1 MDASHHSLL
10 NLWRL
15 SARHWRLDDGIAAI
29 AQELHQ
35 SLSFQRL
42 LVLKFSPGG
51 SGLVTV
57 AQWAQGAMAAK
68 VLPARASAR
77 VPAVAPGT
85 ALDAASRPVPG
96 VAPDVVPAAA
106 LGAPPIAVPE
116 APPGAGLAPLPAAM
130 APPSNASS
138 AVGAIPLA
146 RLLAWCREGQAIQ
159 GPVALVEEQVPGL
172 VPPDWSGEILA
183 LGLLLDAEPL
193 GLLLMGVDPPGTLSE
208 EAGPRMLA
216 LCEPIAMALRNHQR
230 LRELLAQR
238 EAAEADRRSLL
249 ARLGRRELTD
259 TLIGADAG
267 LREVMRGVELVAPAT
282 APVLI
287 LGETGSGKEVIARA
301 IHSRSARAQGPF
313 LRVNCGAIPPDL
325 VDSELFGHEKGS
337 FTGAGA
343 RRLGWFERADRGTL
357 FLDEIGELTP
367 AIQVRLLRILQDGSF
382 ERVGGQQT
390 LRVDV
395 RLIAATH
402 RDLRAMVRDG
412 QFRADLWYRINVF
425 PLHLPALRERPEDI
439 PALAN
444 HFAEK
449 AAVRLG
455 LALQLPTPED
465 LDLLRA
471 YPWPGNVR
479 ELAAVIERAAILGDG
494 QGLEVQRALGAGPLM
509 HGAQLPAHAVN
520 AESYAANAI
529 ANATSPAGIAS
540 GGGTATSN
548 GTTAVGTATVIGNG
562 SAATV
567 GSGTGTG
574 IGNVSATA
582 ETVVAGAATA
592 NAAGGLY
599 PAIAPAGVIEPLDDA
614 IRHHIERALAQC
626 YGRVEGPFGA
636 ARLLAV
642 NPDTLRSRMRKLG
655 ISRDPFKP

>member
-29 AQELHQ
+29 AQELRQ
-35 SLSFQRL
+35 SLCFQRL
-42 LVLKFSPGG
+42 LVLEFSPGG

-57 AQWAQGAMAAK
+57 AQWEQGAMAAE
-68 VLPARASAR
+68 VVPARTPAR
-77 VPAVAPGT
+77 VSAAAPGT
-85 ALDAASRPVPG
+85 ALDAAFRPVPG

-130 APPSNASS
+130 APPSHASS

-146 RLLAWCREGQAIQ
+146 RLQAWCRESQAIQ
-159 GPVALVEEQVPGL
+159 GPVALVEEEVPGL

-439 PALAN
+439 LALAH

-494 QGLEVQRALGAGPLM
+494 QGLEVERTLGAGPLM

-520 AESYAANAI
+520 ADSYATDAI
-529 ANATSPAGIAS
+529 ANAAHPAGTAS
-540 GGGTATSN
+540 DSSTATTN
-548 GTTAVGTATVIGNG
+548 GTSAVGTGTGNG
-562 SAATV
+562 SAA
-567 GSGTGTG
+567 
-574 IGNVSATA
+574 
-582 ETVVAGAATA
+582 AATA
-592 NAAGGLY
+592 TATTGTAAEGGR

-626 YGRVEGPFGA
+626 YGRLEGPFGA

>member
-1 MDASHHSLL
+1 MEHLTKTLL
-10 NLWRL
+10 DLWRL
-15 SARHWRLDDGIAAI
+15 AASHERLD
-29 AQELHQ
+29 E
-35 SLSFQRL
+35 
-42 LVLKFSPGG
+42 
-51 SGLVTV
+51 
-57 AQWAQGAMAAK
+57 
-68 VLPARASAR
+68 
-77 VPAVAPGT
+77 
-85 ALDAASRPVPG
+85 
-96 VAPDVVPAAA
+96 VVGDIAAA
-106 LGAPPIAVPE
+106 LRRHLRFEFLVILALDQARVRLRPAASHGLADAGV
-116 APPGAGLAPLPAAM
+116 GAGVGGRAGTEMEASAEAIRGWCLNHRPL
-130 APPSNASS
+130 
-138 AVGAIPLA
+138 
-146 RLLAWCREGQAIQ
+146 R
-159 GPVALVEEQVPGL
+159 GPVAVLRRQLTGLIPADWRGHLLVMGL
-172 VPPDWSGEILA
+172 VSAG
-183 LGLLLDAEPL
+183 EPL
-193 GLLLMGVDPPGTLSE
+193 GLLLLGAATPLTPT
-208 EAGPRMLA
+208 EAEDDLLLRLREPLA
-216 LCEPIAMALRNHQR
+216 AALRNHLR
-230 LRELLAQR
+230 LGELLALR

-249 ARLGRRELTD
+249 ARLGRRELAD

-301 IHSRSARAQGPF
+301 IHGRSARARGPF

-357 FLDEIGELTP
+357 FLDEIGELAP

-390 LRVDV
+390 LHVDV

-402 RDLRAMVRDG
+402 RDLRAMVGDG

-439 PALAN
+439 PDLAN

-455 LALQLPTPED
+455 LALQLPTPVD
-465 LDLLRA
+465 LALLRG

-494 QGLEVQRALGAGPLM
+494 QGLEVERALGAGPLL
-509 HGAQLPAHAVN
+509 HGAQLPVH
-520 AESYAANAI
+520 AANANANAN
-529 ANATSPAGIAS
+529 ANATYANANATYANATNANANATNAIAFSTALGSSRATAS
-540 GGGTATSN
+540 GATTVS
-548 GTTAVGTATVIGNG
+548 TATVTGNGAAAAGTGNGNG
-562 SAATV
+562 SAT
-567 GSGTGTG
+567 
-574 IGNVSATA
+574 
-582 ETVVAGAATA
+582 AATA
-592 NAAGGLY
+592 ATSATSAASAASATPAGGAHS
-599 PAIAPAGVIEPLDDA
+599 AITSAGVIEPMDVA

-636 ARLLAV
+636 ARLLEI

-655 ISRDPFKP
+655 ISRAPFKP

>member
-1 MDASHHSLL
+1 MDALNQCLL

-15 SARHWRLDDGIAAI
+15 AAHHWRLDDNLGAVAA
-29 AQELHQ
+29 ELGPVLVVH
-35 SLSFQRL
+35 RL
-42 LVLKFSPGG
+42 LVLELDPGG
-51 SGLVTV
+51 TRLSPAAHWGL
-57 AQWAQGAMAAK
+57 AAPIPAPLAAAK
-68 VLPARASAR
+68 P
-77 VPAVAPGT
+77 VPAVPMTLSVPSSPANP
-85 ALDAASRPVPG
+85 DASRSPMSR
-96 VAPDVVPAAA
+96 AAA
-106 LGAPPIAVPE
+106 RD
-116 APPGAGLAPLPAAM
+116 M
-130 APPSNASS
+130 D
-138 AVGAIPLA
+138 
-146 RLLAWCREGQAIQ
+146 RLRAWCREGHVIQ
-159 GPVALVEEQVPGL
+159 GTAATVAGQLPGL
-172 VPPDWSGEILA
+172 VPPAWPGEVLA
-183 LGLLLDAEPL
+183 LGLVTGEDPL
-193 GLLLMGVDPPGTLSE
+193 GVLLIGADPPARWGEEPRTLL
-208 EAGPRMLA
+208 PLLA
-216 LCEPIAMALRNHQR
+216 EPIALALRNHQR
-230 LRELLAQR
+230 LRELLALR

-267 LREVMRGVELVAPAT
+267 LREVMRGVELVAPAA

-301 IHSRSARAQGPF
+301 IHGRSARAQGPF

-357 FLDEIGELTP
+357 FLDEIGELAP
-367 AIQVRLLRILQDGSF
+367 SIQVRLLRILQDGSF

-390 LRVDV
+390 LHVDV

-402 RDLRAMVRDG
+402 RDLRAMVGDG

-455 LALQLPTPED
+455 LALQLPTPAD
-465 LDLLRA
+465 LALLRA

-494 QGLEVQRALGAGPLM
+494 QGLEVERALGTGPLL
-509 HGAQLPAHAVN
+509 HGAQLPAQ
-520 AESYAANAI
+520 AANA
-529 ANATSPAGIAS
+529 NAAHVTGNGSTAAG
-540 GGGTATSN
+540 TRT
-548 GTTAVGTATVIGNG
+548 GNG
-562 SAATV
+562 SAAT
-567 GSGTGTG
+567 
-574 IGNVSATA
+574 ATA
-582 ETVVAGAATA
+582 AASAATA
-592 NAAGGLY
+592 TAAGGAN
-599 PAIAPAGVIEPLDDA
+599 PAIAPAGIIEPLDVA
-614 IRHHIERALAQC
+614 IRQHIERALAQC
-626 YGRVEGPFGA
+626 HGRVEGPFGA

-655 ISRDPFKP
+655 ISRAPFRP

>member
-1 MDASHHSLL
+1 MDELHQSLL
-10 NLWRL
+10 TLWRL
-15 SARHWRLDDGIAAI
+15 AAQHWRLDDSIAAI
-29 AQELHQ
+29 AAELGRN
-35 SLSFQRL
+35 LDFQRL
-42 LVLKFSPGG
+42 LVLEFTPGETGLTSVAHWGLAATGAECSPTVVPG
-51 SGLVTV
+51 SNLPTLPSVQTRSATSPSPATTAGTV
-57 AQWAQGAMAAK
+57 AANYHEGSRQTTENKEIFRDFHANPMARLRAWCQEGRVLQG
-68 VLPARASAR
+68 
-77 VPAVAPGT
+77 
-85 ALDAASRPVPG
+85 G
-96 VAPDVVPAAA
+96 VAA
-106 LGAPPIAVPE
+106 L
-116 APPGAGLAPLPAAM
+116 
-130 APPSNASS
+130 
-138 AVGAIPLA
+138 
-146 RLLAWCREGQAIQ
+146 R
-159 GPVALVEEQVPGL
+159 EQVPGL
-172 VPPDWSGEILA
+172 VPASWPGEVLVM
-183 LGLLLDAEPL
+183 GLTLDQEPL
-193 GLLLMGVDPPGTLSE
+193 GILLLGIDPPGTLDE
-208 EAGPRMLA
+208 EAGNRMLA
-216 LCEPIAMALRNHQR
+216 RREPMALALRNHQR
-230 LRELLAQR
+230 LRELLALR

-267 LREVMRGVELVAPAT
+267 LREVMRGVALVAPAT

-357 FLDEIGELTP
+357 FLDEIGELSP

-402 RDLRAMVRDG
+402 RDLQAMVRDG
-412 QFRADLWYRINVF
+412 RFRADLWYRINVF
-425 PLHLPALRERPEDI
+425 PLHLPALRDRPEDI
-439 PALAN
+439 SALAN

-455 LALQLPTPED
+455 LALQLPTPDD
-465 LDLLRA
+465 LALLRV

-494 QGLEVQRALGAGPLM
+494 QGLEVERALGTGPLLPKVPPTMPAAQPTAGPM
-509 HGAQLPAHAVN
+509 P
-520 AESYAANAI
+520 
-529 ANATSPAGIAS
+529 TSEHS
-540 GGGTATSN
+540 QD
-548 GTTAVGTATVIGNG
+548 
-562 SAATV
+562 
-567 GSGTGTG
+567 
-574 IGNVSATA
+574 
-582 ETVVAGAATA
+582 
-592 NAAGGLY
+592 
-599 PAIAPAGVIEPLDDA
+599 IEPLEEA

-655 ISRDPFKP
+655 ISRTPFKMVDKP